1 MKKMR
6 IWGYPGLC
14 LCLVYSFMLFSCAVK
29 HEGAL
34 AEKPVARD
42 TVTCLYKLEILV
54 AQVKWLS
61 NTCSYDDEF
70 NFLPYDIVNRTSNAN
85 SRIFLLS
92 FRTNDFGQV
101 QLLREQLLATG
112 VVEQVNI
119 MKVPN

>member
-1 MKKMR
+1 MR

-29 HEGAL
+29 HEAIL

-42 TVTCLYKLEILV
+42 TVTCLYKFEILV
-54 AQVKWLS
+54 APVKWLS
-61 NTCSYDDEF
+61 TMRSYDDEF
-70 NFLPYDIVNRTSNAN
+70 NFLPYNIVNRTSYGN

-92 FRTNDFGQV
+92 FPTNDFEQV
-101 QLLREQLLATG
+101 QLLKDQLLATG
-112 VVEQVNI
+112 IVEQVKI

>member
-29 HEGAL
+29 HEGTL
-34 AEKPVARD
+34 AEKQVARD
-42 TVTCLYKLEILV
+42 TATCLYKLEILV
-54 AQVKWLS
+54 ARVKWLS
-61 NTCSYDDEF
+61 NTNSYDNEF
-70 NFLPYDIVNRTSNAN
+70 NFLPYNIVNRTSYGN

-92 FRTNDFGQV
+92 FRTNDFEQV
-101 QLLREQLLATG
+101 QLLKDQLLATG
-112 VVEQVNI
+112 IVEQVKI